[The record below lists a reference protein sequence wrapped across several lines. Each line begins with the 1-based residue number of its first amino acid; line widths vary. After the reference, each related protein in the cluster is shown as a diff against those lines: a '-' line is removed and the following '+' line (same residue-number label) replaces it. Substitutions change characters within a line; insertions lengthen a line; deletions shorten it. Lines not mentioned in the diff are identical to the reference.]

1 MLSWLILITGSN
13 FKPSFKKNQ
22 WVQLPFD
29 GSKWTHWPTLTTALE
44 GLAKQAHCHWASI
57 QRQGLFIN
65 GGGGAGK
72 RCGGGA
78 QAGGEALVLGMTCFS
93 KSNISCRVWRSVSH
107 PTWGHNSPLEND
119 RQNVVIVTFQILH
132 TYYMGPKSRQSR
144 PNMEKICRIRIWFYK
159 LRTYFWVESALQKRN
174 KYFIIDFGFVYIYG

>member
-1 MLSWLILITGSN
+1 MQLSI
-13 FKPSFKKNQ
+13 
-22 WVQLPFD
+22 D
-29 GSKWTHWPTLTTALE
+29 GSKCTHLSTLTTALE

-119 RQNVVIVTFQILH
+119 RQNVVTV
-132 TYYMGPKSRQSR
+132 TYYQEYTKEAIEFTTKSNQRSRQRAWKSRG
-144 PNMEKICRIRIWFYK
+144 
-159 LRTYFWVESALQKRN
+159 
-174 KYFIIDFGFVYIYG
+174 KYVVV